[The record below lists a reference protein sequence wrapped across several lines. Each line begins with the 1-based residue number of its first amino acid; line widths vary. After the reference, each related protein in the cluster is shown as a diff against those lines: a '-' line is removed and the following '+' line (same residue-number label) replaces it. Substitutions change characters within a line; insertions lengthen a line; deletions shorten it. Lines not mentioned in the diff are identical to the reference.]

1 MLLDAAAV
9 VKAPAGNAVS
19 GSLRGRMLLSAG
31 LVLMVFLGIMG
42 AVLDNAFRLSAEEA
56 ESERLLLHIYALIAA
71 SDEADASDASSLYLP
86 EALQEPHFNNPGSG
100 LYGLVLDADGQEI
113 WRSLSALGLNLEAGE
128 LTRLDGVQA
137 GQENFGQLDAGSHH
151 EALFFL
157 SYRIIWQSTE
167 GEASYLFVALQDF
180 GPYYQSVAAFRNN
193 LWGWLIAGVI
203 LLVGLQAAI
212 MYWGLMPLSELE
224 TDLHAIEEGEEEY
237 LNGVY
242 PREIAGVTRSLNLLL
257 SDERRQREK
266 YRNTLADL
274 AHSLKTPLSILKN
287 EASRPELN
295 AVSGTLDEQV
305 DRMNEIVSYQLER
318 AVASS
323 SLLYGATV
331 ELQPLATKLKEVLE
345 RAYQDKG
352 VEITVDVAPLT
363 FSADERD
370 IYEVLGNLLDN
381 ACKYG
386 RSRVFLRIVGEERK
400 LSLVVEDDGPGIAV
414 ADRERVLERGARLDS
429 RERGQGIGL
438 AVVAEIADRYHGHIE
453 ITSSDLGGARI
464 EVSLG

>member
-1 MLLDAAAV
+1 
-9 VKAPAGNAVS
+9 
-19 GSLRGRMLLSAG
+19 
-31 LVLMVFLGIMG
+31 
-42 AVLDNAFRLSAEEA
+42 
-56 ESERLLLHIYALIAA
+56 
-71 SDEADASDASSLYLP
+71 
-86 EALQEPHFNNPGSG
+86 
-100 LYGLVLDADGQEI
+100 
-113 WRSLSALGLNLEAGE
+113 
-128 LTRLDGVQA
+128 
-137 GQENFGQLDAGSHH
+137 
-151 EALFFL
+151 
-157 SYRIIWQSTE
+157 
-167 GEASYLFVALQDF
+167 
-180 GPYYQSVAAFRNN
+180 
-193 LWGWLIAGVI
+193 
-203 LLVGLQAAI
+203 

-400 LSLVVEDDGPGIAV
+400 LSLVVEDDGPGIAD
-414 ADRERVLERGARLDS
+414 ADRERVLERGTRLDS
-429 RERGQGIGL
+429 RERGQIGR
-438 AVVAEIADRYHGHIE
+438 AHV
-453 ITSSDLGGARI
+453 
-464 EVSLG
+464 

>member
-1 MLLDAAAV
+1 
-9 VKAPAGNAVS
+9 
-19 GSLRGRMLLSAG
+19 
-31 LVLMVFLGIMG
+31 
-42 AVLDNAFRLSAEEA
+42 
-56 ESERLLLHIYALIAA
+56 
-71 SDEADASDASSLYLP
+71 
-86 EALQEPHFNNPGSG
+86 ALQEPHFNNPGSG

-128 LTRLDGVQA
+128 LARLDGVQA

-180 GPYYQSVAAFRNN
+180 GPYRQSVAAFRNN

-242 PREIAGVTRSLNLLL
+242 PSEIAGVTRSLNLLL

-274 AHSLKTPLSILKN
+274 
-287 EASRPELN
+287 
-295 AVSGTLDEQV
+295 
-305 DRMNEIVSYQLER
+305 
-318 AVASS
+318 
-323 SLLYGATV
+323 
-331 ELQPLATKLKEVLE
+331 
-345 RAYQDKG
+345 
-352 VEITVDVAPLT
+352 
-363 FSADERD
+363 
-370 IYEVLGNLLDN
+370 
-381 ACKYG
+381 
-386 RSRVFLRIVGEERK
+386 
-400 LSLVVEDDGPGIAV
+400 
-414 ADRERVLERGARLDS
+414 
-429 RERGQGIGL
+429 
-438 AVVAEIADRYHGHIE
+438 
-453 ITSSDLGGARI
+453 
-464 EVSLG
+464 